1 MSSERISRAL
11 AAENS
16 RSGRGMLKS
25 VRAPRC
31 RVSDGEFEEIQCDN
45 EIVSSCWCVDAAGFE
60 VPGTRAPAAG
70 LVNCTRVSPCAAHT
84 CRMLCPLGFELDARG
99 CPLCKCRDPCASV
112 TCPGQLSCQ
121 LEETPCLRPP
131 CPPVPTCKRGR
142 SLSNICPAGEPLLIS
157 ETSRPFLCGTDPGK
171 PNCPPFYRCLVESG
185 NDYGVCCPASL
196 ELQKAGTCPASS
208 SEEVECGA
216 PCAHDLECPSMQ
228 KCCDGGE
235 CGRHCTLPHNVTM
248 CTQQKMLAELLV
260 VSEKEGKGY
269 VPQCAA
275 DGNFV
280 SRQCSRN
287 GLVCWCVDS
296 DGNKLRG
303 SMGPSAT
310 VQCSPTP
317 RPARTGARSLTTCT
331 RALCAGVCEYGYKS
345 GADGCPTCECD
356 DPCAGFPCPDGEE
369 CVRVRDAECSGELC
383 TGYPVCRPKV
393 SYDNPCEVGVP
404 ATDDDGSVVGCGTDS
419 DCPGEHFCT
428 KLRRSGNAVCCPDP
442 HFENSTDSYS
452 MELNLD
458 SCGVEAEALCGLNST
473 ASCPEGACD
482 GELVCCAA
490 ACGPICIDPAK
501 MRLQSDRVDDTP
513 TSEVVCCAAACGPIC
528 IDPAKMRLQ
537 SDRVD
542 DTPTSELVC
551 CAAACGPICIDP
563 AKMRLQSDRVDD
575 TPTSDGEL
583 VCCAAACGPICIDPA
598 KMRLQSDRVD
608 DTPTMCEY
616 LRDFDEKMEGTVDG
630 MKLAL
635 PPPTCNPDGSFS
647 TQQCAKGRCWCVD
660 SFGTEIPRTSG
671 HNASSVDCDKLREEL
686 DCLDM
691 TCRMGCDYGFEIG
704 ANRCPTCRCRDPC
717 AGVTCPADR
726 ACAVVDVACDAD
738 YCPPVPACLPRKPG
752 QCPYL
757 VPSNGACEWSC
768 RNDAECGPAERCCA
782 TGCGTACTKAEHQSA
797 CQQRRALALHMAAE
811 SGSPPSWT
819 WVPEC
824 QEDGTYASVQ
834 CRGADKTCWCVDAA
848 GIEMP
853 GTRTTNSTPNCDA
866 PSECPDPGC
875 NEDEVCAHG
884 RELDAKGC
892 PTCECRDPCAEAKC
906 RDDET
911 CELVPLDCEGDICPP
926 LARCAPS
933 PQCPDGEPLQAPD
946 GSGALTCGP
955 SAAAC
960 PSTHACR
967 FAPHDSRPSVCCPK
981 PPAACPS
988 THACRFAPHDSR
1000 PSVCCPKPRTVC
1012 FESKEPG
1019 VCTGGDGLNTTRWHF
1034 NHERNRCERFRYHG
1048 CAGNHNNF
1056 RTKEECN
1063 AVCPVLSP
1071 CERLRE
1077 KNEAAA
1083 QKYGKGTF
1091 IPVCDETGAW
1101 ESVQCMSH
1109 IADVCW
1115 CVSARGEPLKGS
1127 LVRGAKPTCNFRQ
1140 ARKWVQRDPLD
1151 ERARADEVLEELIRQ
1166 MTAYRVDDFQEDD
1179 DEDLDSIDQEAEPRE
1194 TILIQNLEDKA
1205 IGDDASVLAEVVEP
1219 KLADTTRK
1227 AENPLKVKSKNEVF
1241 KTKCQMMQEESE
1253 NGAEGPRP
1261 RCLSDGSFA
1270 PRQCSRGRC
1279 WCVDAAGQRRPH
1291 AGVVPDLPD
1300 RDPCEPTQIESAL
1313 LELELLGVEN
1323 SIAERAR
1330 ATLSSRLTAMG
1341 ARVPV
1346 SVTKDKNMVR
1356 LRATLTGPKAVDVV
1370 YQIENL
1376 VKQEKLSG
1384 MDKSQSGV
1392 LGADVIRSEYR
1403 LAAPQPHHQREILTE
1418 STVSAATSY
1427 HTALIVLA
1435 ATSAFIISVLCVLV
1449 MLYRARLQ
1457 REPHKAERF
1466 LPPAPPVYVLSAD
1479 EKAELARVLHAP
1491 PPPVP
1496 PTDENSRV

>member
-1 MSSERISRAL
+1 MAMRAALICAAFFLQYATAELRGRCPSDGVSCPARATPCSSDDDCGEQICCSTSCGRACVDPLYTGCENIKMSSERISRAL

-84 CRMLCPLGFELDARG
+84 CRMLCPLGFELDSRG
-99 CPLCKCRDPCASV
+99 CPLCKCRDPCASI

-121 LEETPCLRPP
+121 LEEMSCLRPP

-142 SLSNICPAGEPLLIS
+142 SLQNICPAGEPLLIS
-157 ETSRPFLCGTDPGK
+157 ETSRPYLCGTDPGK
-171 PNCPPFYRCLVESG
+171 PNCPPLYRCLVESG

-196 ELQKAGTCPASS
+196 ELQKAGTCPASTT
-208 SEEVECGA
+208 EEIECGT

-269 VPQCAA
+269 VPQCAP
-275 DGNFV
+275 DGTFQ

-317 RPARTGARSLTTCT
+317 RPARSGARSLSTCT

-369 CVRVRDAECSGELC
+369 CVRVRDEECSGELC

-393 SYDNPCEVGVP
+393 SYENPCEIGVP

-428 KLRRSGNAVCCPDP
+428 KLRRSGSAVCCPDP
-442 HFENSTDSYS
+442 HYENSTDNYV

-458 SCGVEAEALCGLNST
+458 SCGAEAEALCGLNST
-473 ASCPEGACD
+473 VTCPEGSCD
-482 GELVCCAA
+482 NDLVCCAA
-490 ACGPICIDPAK
+490 AG
-501 MRLQSDRVDDTP
+501 
-513 TSEVVCCAAACGPIC
+513 
-528 IDPAKMRLQ
+528 
-537 SDRVD
+537 
-542 DTPTSELVC
+542 
-551 CAAACGPICIDP
+551 
-563 AKMRLQSDRVDD
+563 
-575 TPTSDGEL
+575 
-583 VCCAAACGPICIDPA
+583 CGPICIDPA

-635 PPPTCNPDGSFS
+635 PPPTCNPDGSFTS
-647 TQQCAKGRCWCVD
+647 QQCAKGRCWCVD
-660 SFGTEIPRTSG
+660 SFGTEIPDTST
-671 HNASSVDCDKLREEL
+671 HNASSIDCDKLREEL

-691 TCRMGCDYGFEIG
+691 TCRMGCDYGFDLG
-704 ANRCPTCRCRDPC
+704 SNRCPTCRCRDPC
-717 AGVTCPADR
+717 ASVTCPADR

-768 RNDAECGPAERCCA
+768 RNDAECGPSERCCA
-782 TGCGTACTKAEHQSA
+782 TGCGTACTKAVHQSA

-834 CRGADKTCWCVDAA
+834 CRASDKTCWCVDAA

-866 PSECPDPGC
+866 PTECPDPGC
-875 NEDEVCAHG
+875 NEDEICAHG
-884 RELDAKGC
+884 RELDSKGC

-906 RDDET
+906 RNDET
-911 CELVPLDCEGDICPP
+911 CELVPLDCEGDSCPP

-946 GSGALTCGP
+946 SSGALICGP
-955 SAAAC
+955 SA
-960 PSTHACR
+960 
-967 FAPHDSRPSVCCPK
+967 
-981 PPAACPS
+981 AACPS

-1019 VCTGGDGLNTTRWHF
+1019 ACPAGDGLNTTRWYF
-1034 NHERNRCERFRYHG
+1034 NHERNRCERFRFHG

-1056 RTKEECN
+1056 RSKEECN

-1091 IPVCDETGAW
+1091 IPVCDAGGAW
-1101 ESVQCMSH
+1101 EPVQCMSH
-1109 IADVCW
+1109 IDVCW

-1166 MTAYRVDDFQEDD
+1166 MTAYRVDDFQGDE
-1179 DEDLDSIDQEAEPRE
+1179 DEDLDSVEQEAEPRE

-1205 IGDDASVLAEVVEP
+1205 VGDDASVLAEVVEP
-1219 KLADTTRK
+1219 KQADTTRK
-1227 AENPLKVKSKNEVF
+1227 TEKPVEVKTETSVF
-1241 KTKCQMMQEESE
+1241 KTKCQMMQEEIE
-1253 NGAEGPRP
+1253 NGAEGLRP
-1261 RCLSDGSFA
+1261 RCLSDGSFS

-1291 AGVVPDLPD
+1291 AGVVPDLPE

-1323 SIAERAR
+1323 SVAERAR
-1330 ATLSSRLTAMG
+1330 AALSSRLARMG

-1346 SVTKDKNMVR
+1346 SAVKDKNMVR
-1356 LRATLTGPKAVDVV
+1356 LRATLTGPRAVDVV
-1370 YQIENL
+1370 YHIENM

-1384 MDKSQSGV
+1384 MDKSESRV

-1496 PTDENSRV
+1496 PTDDNSRV

>member
-1 MSSERISRAL
+1 MAMKAALLCAAFLLHHASGELQGRCPAEDGPCPARASPCGSDDDCGEQICCSTTCGRACVDPLYTGCENVKLSSERISRAL

-16 RSGRGMLKS
+16 RGGRGLLKS
-25 VRAPRC
+25 VRSPRC
-31 RVSDGEFEEIQCDN
+31 RTSDGEFEEIQCDN
-45 EIVSSCWCVDAAGFE
+45 EIVSSCWCVDATGFE

-70 LVNCTRVSPCAAHT
+70 LVNCTRVSSCAAHT

-99 CPLCKCRDPCASV
+99 CPLCKCRDPCTSI

-142 SLSNICPAGEPLLIS
+142 SLQNICPAGEPLLIS

-171 PNCPPFYRCLVESG
+171 PNCPPLYRCLVESG

-196 ELQKAGTCPASS
+196 ELQKAGTCPAPD
-208 SEEVECGA
+208 SEEVECGT

-260 VSEKEGKGY
+260 VSEREGKGY
-269 VPQCAA
+269 VPQCAS
-275 DGNFV
+275 DGSFQ

-296 DGNKLRG
+296 EGNKLRG
-303 SMGPSAT
+303 SMGPSPG
-310 VQCSPTP
+310 VHCSPSP
-317 RPARTGARSLTTCT
+317 RPARSGARSLTTCS
-331 RALCAGVCEYGYKS
+331 RALCAGVCEYGYKT

-356 DPCAGFPCPDGEE
+356 DPCAGFPCPEGEE

-393 SYDNPCEVGVP
+393 SYENPCEVGVP
-404 ATDDDGSVVGCGTDS
+404 ATDEEGSVIGCGADP
-419 DCPGEHFCT
+419 DCPGGHSCT
-428 KLRRSGNAVCCPDP
+428 RARRSGIAVCCPESYLD
-442 HFENSTDSYS
+442 NSTDAESI
-452 MELNLD
+452 ELNLD
-458 SCGVEAEALCGLNST
+458 SCSVEAEALCELNT
-473 ASCPEGACD
+473 TMTCAEGSCD
-482 GELVCCAA
+482 NDLVCCSAN
-490 ACGPICIDPAK
+490 CGPICVDAAK
-501 MRLQSDRVDDTP
+501 MRLQT
-513 TSEVVCCAAACGPIC
+513 
-528 IDPAKMRLQ
+528 
-537 SDRVD
+537 
-542 DTPTSELVC
+542 
-551 CAAACGPICIDP
+551 
-563 AKMRLQSDRVDD
+563 
-575 TPTSDGEL
+575 
-583 VCCAAACGPICIDPA
+583 
-598 KMRLQSDRVD
+598 DRVD

-635 PPPTCNPDGSFS
+635 PAPSCRADGAFIP
-647 TQQCAKGRCWCVD
+647 QQCAGGRCWCVD
-660 SFGTEIPRTSG
+660 SFGTEIPETSTN
-671 HNASSVDCDKLREEL
+671 NASSVDCDKVREEL
-686 DCLDM
+686 ACLDL
-691 TCRMGCDYGFEIG
+691 TCRMGCDYGFELG
-704 ANRCPTCRCRDPC
+704 PGRCPTCRCRDPC
-717 AGVTCPADR
+717 AGVACPKDRTCAL
-726 ACAVVDVACDAD
+726 VDVACDAD
-738 YCPPVPACLPRKPG
+738 YCPPVPACLPKKPG

-757 VPSNGACEWSC
+757 VPSTGACEWSC
-768 RNDAECGPAERCCA
+768 RSDAECGAGERCCA
-782 TGCGTACTKAEHQSA
+782 TGCGTACTKTEHQTA

-811 SGSPPSWT
+811 SGSPPAWT
-819 WVPEC
+819 WVPTC
-824 QEDGTYASVQ
+824 RDDGTYETVQ
-834 CRGADKTCWCVDAA
+834 CKGTDKACWCVDPA
-848 GIEMP
+848 GNEIA
-853 GTRTTNSTPNCDA
+853 GTRTTNSTPSCDA
-866 PSECPDPGC
+866 PAQCPDAGC
-875 NEDEVCAHG
+875 NDEVVCAHG
-884 RELDAKGC
+884 RQLDSEGC

-911 CELVPLDCEGDICPP
+911 CELVPLECDGELCPP

-933 PQCPDGEPLQAPD
+933 PACPDGGQPLQVPGSTTAP
-946 GSGALTCGP
+946 LTCGP
-955 SAAAC
+955 RAAAC

-967 FAPHDSRPSVCCPK
+967 FAPHDST
-981 PPAACPS
+981 PA
-988 THACRFAPHDSR
+988 
-1000 PSVCCPKPRTVC
+1000 VCCPKPRTVC
-1012 FESKEPG
+1012 FESKDEG
-1019 VCTGGDGLNTTRWHF
+1019 SCSNSEGLNATRWHF
-1034 NHERNRCERFRYHG
+1034 NRERNRCERFRYQG
-1048 CAGNHNNF
+1048 CSGNHNNF

-1091 IPVCDETGAW
+1091 IPICDESGAW
-1101 ESVQCMSH
+1101 EPVQCMSH
-1109 IADVCW
+1109 IDVCW

-1140 ARKWVQRDPLD
+1140 ARKWVRRDPLD

-1166 MTAYRVDDFQEDD
+1166 MTAYRMDDFQDD
-1179 DEDLDSIDQEAEPRE
+1179 DDDLDTIDLEPEAREPVANDPKEKEKELNDDAAVLSEIVEPR
-1194 TILIQNLEDKA
+1194 
-1205 IGDDASVLAEVVEP
+1205 VAEVTKKSNDVE
-1219 KLADTTRK
+1219 
-1227 AENPLKVKSKNEVF
+1227 VKTEKSLF
-1241 KTKCQMMQEESE
+1241 KTKCQLMQEESE
-1253 NGAEGPRP
+1253 NGGDGPRP

-1270 PRQCSRGRC
+1270 ARQCSRGRC
-1279 WCVDAAGQRRPH
+1279 WCVDAAGQRRTH
-1291 AGVVPDLPD
+1291 TGAVPDLPAP
-1300 RDPCEPTQIESAL
+1300 DPCELTQIESAL
-1313 LELELLGVEN
+1313 LELELVGVD
-1323 SIAERAR
+1323 SPVAERAR
-1330 ATLSSRLTAMG
+1330 SALSTRLSSLG

-1346 SVTKDKNMVR
+1346 TLSKEKGMVK
-1356 LRATLTGPKAVDVV
+1356 LKATLTGPRAVDVV
-1370 YQIENL
+1370 YHIENL
-1376 VKQEKLSG
+1376 VKQEKLAGSNRNS
-1384 MDKSQSGV
+1384 DDTST

-1403 LAAPQPHHQREILTE
+1403 LASLPPALQQREILTE

-1496 PTDENSRV
+1496 PQNSDDNARV